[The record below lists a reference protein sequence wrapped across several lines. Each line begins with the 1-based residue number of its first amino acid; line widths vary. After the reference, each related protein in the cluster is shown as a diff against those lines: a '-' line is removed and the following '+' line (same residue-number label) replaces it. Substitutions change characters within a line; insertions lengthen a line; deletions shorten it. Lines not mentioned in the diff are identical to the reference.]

1 MDTETLSVIKT
12 VLLKRLPE
20 IWPTLYLLLDCLHH
34 RTLSG
39 CADGPLH
46 PSIHMLYLGNNKYCI
61 RCKPRTE
68 VFRQGHVLKPEKIR
82 SLYGLAISKV
92 WTCLII
98 CQYKLFAPS
107 LLPKIQLLLTVASL
121 RSESQSRCLIW
132 QTWEKS
138 IDSCLVHVRQLL
150 QESWI
155 PQYWK
160 SESKIFIIQWHNNSR
175 QWPSKIAKTR
185 QSTGKQVEL
194 PQVHEQQAVTWIG
207 DNIMCTKSRLDV
219 IT

>member
-1 MDTETLSVIKT
+1 MGPSTQAFICYIWGTTNTVSVVNRGLKFSDRGMFWNQRKLDHFTVWLYQKCELAWLSANINYV
-12 VLLKRLPE
+12 
-20 IWPTLYLLLDCLHH
+20 
-34 RTLSG
+34 
-39 CADGPLH
+39 
-46 PSIHMLYLGNNKYCI
+46 
-61 RCKPRTE
+61 
-68 VFRQGHVLKPEKIR
+68 
-82 SLYGLAISKV
+82 
-92 WTCLII
+92 
-98 CQYKLFAPS
+98 FAPS